1 MILAKILPAALANH
15 LWQSTLFA
23 AVAALLALA
32 LRKNRAQTRYT
43 LWLIA
48 SLKFLVPFA
57 LLIAAG
63 AHLRWPAAAPIAT
76 PTFSVAVQQIGQP
89 FTAPEIST
97 SVLMPAVSNA
107 WNPVITILFSIW
119 FVGFAAVLFS
129 WWRRWMRI
137 RTIVRAASP
146 LPLETSVPVLSSPT
160 LLEPGVFGIFRPVLL
175 LPEGI
180 TGHLSTKQLESIFA
194 HELCHVRR
202 RDNLAAAIHMFI
214 EALFWFH
221 PLVWWIGARMME
233 ERERACDEEVL
244 RLGNQPQVYAES
256 ILKACQFYLESPLAC
271 VSGVTGSD
279 LKKRIVRIMTQ
290 RMAVSLN
297 LRKKLLLAAA
307 ATAALAMPLSI
318 GLMNA
323 AEGRAQ
329 SSPAP
334 NTASFE
340 VASIKPTKPG
350 SPGMY
355 IRIQPGGRFSAN
367 GITMK
372 MLMQE
377 AYGVKE
383 AQIAQA
389 PPWFDSEHFDIEAK
403 PDESVGA
410 EIDKL
415 PPDQRKDKIM
425 QMIQSL
431 FVERLKLTLGH
442 ETRELPVYEL
452 VVAKN
457 GPKFHESIYKP
468 PEKLPDAPPSPPAKD
483 GRAQRPGMMMAGPTK
498 DGRPQGQGIMMT
510 GRGNLT
516 VAYCGLDMFS
526 TVLSRIV
533 GRIVLDKTGLA
544 GKYDF
549 KLQWTPDESQGP
561 PIPGGPP
568 NGLNGATPPP
578 ESTGPSLFT
587 AIQEQLGLKLQS
599 EKAPVDVLVIE
610 HVEKPSEN

>member
-1 MILAKILPAALANH
+1 MILAKLIPAALANH

-23 AVAALLALA
+23 AAVALLALA

-307 ATAALAMPLSI
+307 ATAALAVPLSI

-329 SSPAP
+329 SGFTAGAPSPL
-334 NTASFE
+334 FE
-340 VASIKPTKPG
+340 VASIKPAKSSG
-350 SPGMY
+350 PGMFT
-355 IRIQPGGRFSAN
+355 RIQPGGSFRAHKISV
-367 GITMK
+367 GI
-372 MLMQE
+372 LIQD
-377 AYGVKE
+377 AYGLHGFQIVGLPSWADSSRYDIAAKVEDPQSIPASERKARLE
-383 AQIAQA
+383 AR
-389 PPWFDSEHFDIEAK
+389 
-403 PDESVGA
+403 
-410 EIDKL
+410 L
-415 PPDQRKDKIM
+415 
-425 QMIQSL
+425 QSL
-431 FVERLKLTLGH
+431 LADRFKLTVH
-442 ETRELPVYEL
+442 ETTRHLPIYAL
-452 VVAKN
+452 VVNKH
-457 GPKFHESIYKP
+457 GLKMTRSSEGEKESMSMYGGV
-468 PEKLPDAPPSPPAKD
+468 LT
-483 GRAQRPGMMMAGPTK
+483 AQSLSMA
-498 DGRPQGQGIMMT
+498 ILAA
-510 GRGNLT
+510 NL
-516 VAYCGLDMFS
+516 S
-526 TVLSRIV
+526 NQV
-533 GRIVLDKTGLA
+533 GRIVEDRTDLDGR
-544 GKYDF
+544 YDF
-549 KLQWTPDESQGP
+549 ALRWAPDRVSDSS
-561 PIPGGPP
+561 
-568 NGLNGATPPP
+568 GASEFRNSADS
-578 ESTGPSLFT
+578 ESTEGRPSLFT
-587 AIQEQLGLKLQS
+587 AVQEQLGLKLQPT
-599 EKAPVDVLVIE
+599 KGPVKVLIVD
-610 HVEKPSEN
+610 HVEMPSAN

>member
-1 MILAKILPAALANH
+1 MILAKLIPAALANH

-23 AVAALLALA
+23 AAAALLALA

-89 FTAPEIST
+89 FTAREIST

-119 FVGFAAVLFS
+119 FVGFAAVLLS
-129 WWRRWMRI
+129 WWRRWMRVRAI
-137 RTIVRAASP
+137 MRAASP
-146 LPLETSVPVLSSPT
+146 RPFQAPVPVLSSPT

-180 TGHLSTKQLESIFA
+180 TGHLSARHLESIFA

-202 RDNLAAAIHMFI
+202 RDNLAAAIHMFV

-271 VSGVTGSD
+271 ISGVTGSD
-279 LKKRIVRIMTQ
+279 LKKRIVRIMTP
-290 RMAVSLN
+290 RMAVGLD
-297 LRKKLLLAAA
+297 LHKKLLLAAA
-307 ATAALAMPLSI
+307 AMAALAVPLSI

-329 SSPAP
+329 SSPTA

-340 VASIKPTKPG
+340 VASIKPAKSSG
-350 SPGMY
+350 PGMFT
-355 IRIQPGGRFSAN
+355 RIQPGGSFRAHK
-367 GITMK
+367 ITIGT
-372 MLMQE
+372 LIQD
-377 AYGVKE
+377 AYGLQGF
-383 AQIAQA
+383 QIVGLPSWA
-389 PPWFDSEHFDIEAK
+389 DSKSYDITAK
-403 PDESVGA
+403 A
-410 EIDKL
+410 ED
-415 PPDQRKDKIM
+415 PQNTPVSQRKALLEARL
-425 QMIQSL
+425 QSL
-431 FVERLKLTLGH
+431 LTDRFKLTVH
-442 ETRELPVYEL
+442 ESTKRSPVYQL
-452 VVAKN
+452 IVNKH
-457 GPKFHESIYKP
+457 GPKIT
-468 PEKLPDAPPSPPAKD
+468 PSNDAKD
-483 GRAQRPGMMMAGPTK
+483 EWMSLYNGVLTAQSLSVALLAE
-498 DGRPQGQGIMMT
+498 
-510 GRGNLT
+510 NLSSQVDRT
-516 VAYCGLDMFS
+516 VED
-526 TVLSRIV
+526 R
-533 GRIVLDKTGLA
+533 TGLT

-549 KLQWTPDESQGP
+549 TLRWDPDQMHHTSA
-561 PIPGGPP
+561 
-568 NGLNGATPPP
+568 ATQFNDSIGN
-578 ESTGPSLFT
+578 ENAEGRPSLFT
-587 AIQEQLGLKLQS
+587 AVQEQLGLKLQPS
-599 EKAPVDVLVIE
+599 NGPVKVLIVDR
-610 HVEKPSEN
+610 VELPSTN

>member
-1 MILAKILPAALANH
+1 MILAKLIPAALANH

-23 AVAALLALA
+23 AAAALLALA

-89 FTAPEIST
+89 FTAREIST

-119 FVGFAAVLFS
+119 FVGFAAVLLS

-180 TGHLSTKQLESIFA
+180 TGHLSARHLESIFA

-202 RDNLAAAIHMFI
+202 RDNLAAAIHMFV

-271 VSGVTGSD
+271 ISG
-279 LKKRIVRIMTQ
+279 
-290 RMAVSLN
+290 
-297 LRKKLLLAAA
+297 
-307 ATAALAMPLSI
+307 
-318 GLMNA
+318 
-323 AEGRAQ
+323 
-329 SSPAP
+329 
-334 NTASFE
+334 
-340 VASIKPTKPG
+340 
-350 SPGMY
+350 
-355 IRIQPGGRFSAN
+355 
-367 GITMK
+367 
-372 MLMQE
+372 
-377 AYGVKE
+377 
-383 AQIAQA
+383 
-389 PPWFDSEHFDIEAK
+389 
-403 PDESVGA
+403 
-410 EIDKL
+410 
-415 PPDQRKDKIM
+415 
-425 QMIQSL
+425 
-431 FVERLKLTLGH
+431 
-442 ETRELPVYEL
+442 
-452 VVAKN
+452 
-457 GPKFHESIYKP
+457 
-468 PEKLPDAPPSPPAKD
+468 
-483 GRAQRPGMMMAGPTK
+483 
-498 DGRPQGQGIMMT
+498 
-510 GRGNLT
+510 
-516 VAYCGLDMFS
+516 
-526 TVLSRIV
+526 
-533 GRIVLDKTGLA
+533 
-544 GKYDF
+544 
-549 KLQWTPDESQGP
+549 
-561 PIPGGPP
+561 
-568 NGLNGATPPP
+568 
-578 ESTGPSLFT
+578 
-587 AIQEQLGLKLQS
+587 
-599 EKAPVDVLVIE
+599 
-610 HVEKPSEN
+610 

>member
-1 MILAKILPAALANH
+1 
-15 LWQSTLFA
+15 
-23 AVAALLALA
+23 
-32 LRKNRAQTRYT
+32 
-43 LWLIA
+43 
-48 SLKFLVPFA
+48 
-57 LLIAAG
+57 
-63 AHLRWPAAAPIAT
+63 
-76 PTFSVAVQQIGQP
+76 
-89 FTAPEIST
+89 
-97 SVLMPAVSNA
+97 
-107 WNPVITILFSIW
+107 
-119 FVGFAAVLFS
+119 
-129 WWRRWMRI
+129 
-137 RTIVRAASP
+137 
-146 LPLETSVPVLSSPT
+146 
-160 LLEPGVFGIFRPVLL
+160 
-175 LPEGI
+175 
-180 TGHLSTKQLESIFA
+180 
-194 HELCHVRR
+194 
-202 RDNLAAAIHMFI
+202 
-214 EALFWFH
+214 
-221 PLVWWIGARMME
+221 MME

-340 VASIKPTKPG
+340 VASIKPTNQIENRMVMTGFQAFETAGIKTEVEISGAVNGWPICCTATEKVG
-350 SPGMY
+350 VAMGAAAGHRRCAPAA
-355 IRIQPGGRFSAN
+355 INNAN

>member
-1 MILAKILPAALANH
+1 MILAKILPVALGNH

-23 AVAALLALA
+23 AAAALLALA
-32 LRKNRAQTRYT
+32 LRKNRAQTRYA

-48 SLKFLVPFA
+48 SLKFLVPFS

-63 AHLRWPAAAPIAT
+63 IHLRWPIAAPIVA

-89 FTAPEIST
+89 FAAREIFVSASKPIAPSFSSPITAIMFT
-97 SVLMPAVSNA
+97 IWLCGVAV
-107 WNPVITILFSIW
+107 
-119 FVGFAAVLFS
+119 VLFS
-129 WWRRWMRI
+129 WWKRWMRI
-137 RTIVRAASP
+137 RSIARGASP
-146 LPLETSVPVLSSPT
+146 LPFKAPVPVLCSPT

-175 LPEGI
+175 LPAGI
-180 TGHLSTKQLESIFA
+180 TEHLSPTHLESILA

-202 RDNLAAAIHMFI
+202 HDNLAAAIHMFV

-221 PLVWWIGARMME
+221 PLVWWIGARMVE

-256 ILKACQFYLESPLAC
+256 ILKTCQFYLESPLVC

-290 RMAVSLN
+290 RTAAGINV
-297 LRKKLLLAAA
+297 RKKLLLAAA
-307 ATAALAMPLSI
+307 AITAVALPLSI

-323 AEGRAQ
+323 SEGRAQ
-329 SSPAP
+329 SGPTGGDSSP
-334 NTASFE
+334 SFE
-340 VASIKPTKPG
+340 VASIKPAKSG
-350 SPGMY
+350 SQGMF

-372 MLMQE
+372 SLMQE

-383 AQIAQA
+383 AQIAEA
-389 PPWFDSEHFDIEAK
+389 PPWFDSERFDIQAK
-403 PDESVGA
+403 PDELLGA

-415 PPDQRKDKIM
+415 SPEQRKDKIM
-425 QMIQSL
+425 QMLQAL
-431 FVERLKLTLGH
+431 FVDRLKLKLGH
-442 ETRELPVYEL
+442 ESRDLSVYEL

-457 GPKFHESIYKP
+457 GPKFHESTFKP
-468 PEKLPDAPPSPPAKD
+468 PEKLPASPP
-483 GRAQRPGMMMAGPTK
+483 PPTK
-498 DGRPQGQGIMMT
+498 GRTPGQGIWMT

-516 VAYCGLDMFS
+516 VTYGGLDMFA

-533 GRIVLDKTGLA
+533 GRIVLDKTGLT

-561 PIPGGPP
+561 ALPGGPP
-568 NGLNGATPPP
+568 NGPNGAPPPP
-578 ESTGPSLFT
+578 ESSGPSLFT